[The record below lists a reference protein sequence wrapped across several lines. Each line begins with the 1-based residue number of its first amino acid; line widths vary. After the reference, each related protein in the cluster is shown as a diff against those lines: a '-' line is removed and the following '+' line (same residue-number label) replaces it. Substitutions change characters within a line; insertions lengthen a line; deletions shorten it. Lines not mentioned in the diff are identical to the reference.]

1 MHGHA
6 THYLCLTAH
15 SQNWHSG
22 GDSNIYH
29 ENDLHWRARKT
40 EAFPIAKPPS
50 QRPSAASK
58 SEEQVAPGEP
68 RSHPNSQPFH
78 LQMLISITILRI
90 VPYRTVSWIGLV
102 DLLKLDLEDEL
113 RVGRDQATADVPN
126 PHRQHPPPSQDQGG
140 NLLASIRVI
149 GADVQPRLLAQ
160 LHLDNALIPTCSHP
174 SASVPRKNPRRS
186 GV

>member
-1 MHGHA
+1 MPVNCLRWGGHRLLSSSIEFMENTSFHQSDWDAYTEMHGHA
-6 THYLCLTAH
+6 SHHLCLTAH

-22 GDSNIYH
+22 GDNNTYH

-58 SEEQVAPGEP
+58 SEEQAVPGEP

-90 VPYRTVSWIGLV
+90 VPYRIV
-102 DLLKLDLEDEL
+102 D
-113 RVGRDQATADVPN
+113 
-126 PHRQHPPPSQDQGG
+126 
-140 NLLASIRVI
+140 
-149 GADVQPRLLAQ
+149 RL
-160 LHLDNALIPTCSHP
+160 S
-174 SASVPRKNPRRS
+174 
-186 GV
+186 